1 MKRFH
6 MLVFALLLTLPVA
19 VFAAKNRKEITFD
32 KTTKIGATELQPGT
46 YTVAW
51 SGTGPEVQVEF
62 SQNKKNVV
70 GTTAK
75 LVNAPGPYDSAV
87 QTRNEGNDSA
97 VLEEIDFKNL
107 QLIFP
112 QTEQPSGK

>member
-1 MKRFH
+1 VKTFH

-32 KTTKIGATELQPGT
+32 KTTTIGATELQPGT

-51 SGTGPEVQVEF
+51 TGAGPEVQVDF
-62 SQNKKNVV
+62 SQNRKSVFS
-70 GTTAK
+70 TTAK
-75 LVNAPGPYDSAV
+75 LVNASGPYDSAV